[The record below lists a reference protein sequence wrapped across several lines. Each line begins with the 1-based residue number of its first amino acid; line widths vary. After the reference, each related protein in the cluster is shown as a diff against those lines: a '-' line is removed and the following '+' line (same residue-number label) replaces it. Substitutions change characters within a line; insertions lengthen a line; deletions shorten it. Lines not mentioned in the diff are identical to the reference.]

1 MIRAASDDP
10 AGVDELV
17 AAIAPGLAGLG
28 LPVINRREVVLVTGP
43 WLAGVSGVRAALA
56 EGCRSVGSSRRQSW
70 DPAMRRWRWCSLF
83 PRQPR

>member
-1 MIRAASDDP
+1 M
-10 AGVDELV
+10 

-56 EGCRSVGSSRRQSW
+56 ERLPQRRFVETAELG
-70 DPAMRRWRWCSLF
+70 PAMRRWRWCSLF